1 MKKIIIL
8 LFILSACGGGSKN
21 KSPEPEIKPLPVIN
35 FSSSTT
41 SIEANLEFFLS
52 WSSINAS
59 ECSAS
64 GDWDNIISIS
74 GTQSIIEDTPG
85 SKTYTI
91 SCSGSGGEISSS
103 LNVEIT
109 EQILIPTASISSS
122 KDSVIINEE
131 FTLNWESTDATDC
144 IASGSWDQSIGTS
157 GSKTLS
163 EQEFGNKTYSINC
176 TGAGGSA
183 TSSVNVSVNEEQ
195 SETAFYG
202 SVIDGYVSGAEVF
215 IDQNFNFER
224 DDGEYGTTSISDGT
238 FSIETSDANIYDCLK
253 NRPVV
258 ANIPVGAFDS
268 TLGGVT
274 EEYQMVLP
282 SINDSGTNTI
292 VISPF
297 TSLFSEAILLA
308 KNGIVEDLSLSEGC
322 SVKGDEI
329 ATLITQRID
338 ELKNSL
344 QANFNITYSDL
355 LGDFIQSSGDIVNED
370 TAQNIAKIFP
380 HIQQIDSQ
388 ISSELSTKFNK
399 EINANVSL
407 SDSALNI
414 IFGENAYEKLPLDF
428 RSSYRTEENSSGW
441 YQDETIEA
449 SGAYISKE
457 GILSRADCSET
468 DTQLCNISSLSLQN
482 IANASTSFVQAST
495 FLKQNIDFDEIGIT
509 NGSLAV
515 QASDRRSWRNNSAN
529 WQDKNNR
536 DRECQLDNQI
546 QFQNTVIAGTQSNF
560 NYSSYSQGYEKAECE
575 NVRHYYFPILR
586 VSTINDQSI
595 NDNSLGLAYY
605 IPDITRSGI
614 SSNLPYDFI
623 SNRVDIDPLLVVRDI
638 ASLPRTLKDI
648 QTIRRM
654 FNGEDY
660 VLYEYNKD
668 SQLNSFFEVGTNPR
682 NDMFWDYI
690 SAYRLGQL
698 ATDRV

>member
-144 IASGSWDQSIGTS
+144 IASGSWDQSIGIS

-380 HIQQIDSQ
+380 
-388 ISSELSTKFNK
+388 
-399 EINANVSL
+399 
-407 SDSALNI
+407 
-414 IFGENAYEKLPLDF
+414 
-428 RSSYRTEENSSGW
+428 SY
-441 YQDETIEA
+441 
-449 SGAYISKE
+449 
-457 GILSRADCSET
+457 
-468 DTQLCNISSLSLQN
+468 
-482 IANASTSFVQAST
+482 
-495 FLKQNIDFDEIGIT
+495 
-509 NGSLAV
+509 
-515 QASDRRSWRNNSAN
+515 SAN
-529 WQDKNNR
+529 
-536 DRECQLDNQI
+536 
-546 QFQNTVIAGTQSNF
+546 
-560 NYSSYSQGYEKAECE
+560 
-575 NVRHYYFPILR
+575 
-586 VSTINDQSI
+586 
-595 NDNSLGLAYY
+595 
-605 IPDITRSGI
+605 
-614 SSNLPYDFI
+614 
-623 SNRVDIDPLLVVRDI
+623 
-638 ASLPRTLKDI
+638 
-648 QTIRRM
+648 
-654 FNGEDY
+654 
-660 VLYEYNKD
+660 
-668 SQLNSFFEVGTNPR
+668 
-682 NDMFWDYI
+682 
-690 SAYRLGQL
+690 
-698 ATDRV
+698 

>member
-1 MKKIIIL
+1 MKKTIIL

-21 KSPEPEIKPLPVIN
+21 KPSEPLIKPLPVIN

-59 ECSAS
+59 TCSAS

-91 SCSGSGGEISSS
+91 SCSGSGGETSSS

-109 EQILIPTASISSS
+109 EQILVPTASISSS

-131 FTLNWESTDATDC
+131 FTLNWESTDATNC

-157 GSKTLS
+157 GSKKLS
-163 EQEFGNKTYSINC
+163 EQELGNKTYSINC

-183 TSSVNVSVNEEQ
+183 SSSVNVSVNEEQ

-224 DDGEYGTTSISDGT
+224 DDGEYGTTSMSDGT
-238 FSIETSDANIYDCLK
+238 FSIETSDENIYACLK

-258 ANIPVGAFDS
+258 ANVPVGAFDS

-292 VISPF
+292 VVSPF

-308 KNGIVEDLSLSEGC
+308 KSGIVEDLSLSEGC
-322 SVKGDEI
+322 SAKGEEI
-329 ATLITQRID
+329 ASLITERID

-344 QANFNITYSDL
+344 EANFDISYSDL
-355 LGDFIQSSGDIVNED
+355 LGDFIQSTGDMINED
-370 TAQNIAKIFP
+370 AAQNIAKIFP

-414 IFGENAYEKLPLDF
+414 IFGGNAY
-428 RSSYRTEENSSGW
+428 
-441 YQDETIEA
+441 
-449 SGAYISKE
+449 
-457 GILSRADCSET
+457 
-468 DTQLCNISSLSLQN
+468 
-482 IANASTSFVQAST
+482 
-495 FLKQNIDFDEIGIT
+495 
-509 NGSLAV
+509 
-515 QASDRRSWRNNSAN
+515 
-529 WQDKNNR
+529 
-536 DRECQLDNQI
+536 
-546 QFQNTVIAGTQSNF
+546 
-560 NYSSYSQGYEKAECE
+560 
-575 NVRHYYFPILR
+575 
-586 VSTINDQSI
+586 
-595 NDNSLGLAYY
+595 
-605 IPDITRSGI
+605 
-614 SSNLPYDFI
+614 
-623 SNRVDIDPLLVVRDI
+623 
-638 ASLPRTLKDI
+638 
-648 QTIRRM
+648 
-654 FNGEDY
+654 
-660 VLYEYNKD
+660 
-668 SQLNSFFEVGTNPR
+668 
-682 NDMFWDYI
+682 
-690 SAYRLGQL
+690 
-698 ATDRV
+698 